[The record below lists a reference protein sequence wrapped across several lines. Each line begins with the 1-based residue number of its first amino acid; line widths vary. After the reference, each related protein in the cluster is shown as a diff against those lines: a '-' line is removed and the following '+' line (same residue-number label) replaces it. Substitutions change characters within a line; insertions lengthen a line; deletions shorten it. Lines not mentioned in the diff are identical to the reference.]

1 MDFSRAWISVNQGFC
16 GQSLGRGASKKRTPF
31 AAILMV
37 NLDHRQH

>member
-1 MDFSRAWISVNQGFC
+1 MFLTSLDFCYQGFC
-16 GQSLGRGASKKRTPF
+16 GQNLGRGASKKRTPF